1 MRRSESR
8 ELRLSKSEN
17 DKLAQLELCCRGD
30 APSCER
36 SNMKS
41 KSWSGAGRYR
51 KHGKALARA
60 KKALKR
66 QRAKRGRRD
75 PLEWEK
81 TGAWDLY

>member
-1 MRRSESR
+1 
-8 ELRLSKSEN
+8 
-17 DKLAQLELCCRGD
+17 
-30 APSCER
+30 
-36 SNMKS
+36 MKS